1 MDSSCGD
8 DHAACGTCRLRVL
21 GRLRPRTEVQRSSRP
36 DGFSA
41 VFRNAHS
48 DAIVMYDFD
57 NAVIGRVTGGDRWE
71 PATSTATPTSQ
82 PDCLTTVSAAGVI
95 VVVPPLTE
103 GGYRFCIAVVNDYRG
118 CATVFVS
125 AA

>member
-1 MDSSCGD
+1 MNADLAPATTIPPPAAEEMASASPDRVRPGD
-8 DHAACGTCRLRVL
+8 QTTLTPGGAV
-21 GRLRPRTEVQRSSRP
+21 ERSS
-36 DGFSA
+36 
-41 VFRNAHS
+41 S
-48 DAIVMYDFD
+48 DAIVVYDFD

-71 PATSTATPTSQ
+71 PATSAATPTSQ